1 MSARAADWLAY
12 AAHRIGAPGL
22 LGLTLLTAAALGWP
36 MLTLPLHDRAASAH
50 AEAARR
56 AALPREAAPQPPQ
69 RVPQADLPPAG
80 EAPRV
85 LARLFAAAAR
95 AGLALDQGQYRGER
109 DAAADIAR
117 MRIHLPLE
125 GDYPALRGFI
135 AEALAGNPGL
145 ALESLSLARKDM
157 TSASVR
163 AELRF
168 ALYLREARP

>member
-1 MSARAADWLAY
+1 MSVRVADWLAY
-12 AAHRIGAPGL
+12 AAHRIGRPGL
-22 LGLTLLTAAALGWP
+22 LGLALLAAAALGWQT
-36 MLTLPLHDRAASAH
+36 LTLPLRDQAAH
-50 AEAARR
+50 ARVETAQR
-56 AALPREAAPQPPQ
+56 AALPREPAPEPP
-69 RVPQADLPPAG
+69 REPLRLELPPAG

-95 AGLALDQGQYRGER
+95 AGLTLDQGHYRAER

-117 MRIHLPLE
+117 MRIHLPLQ
-125 GDYPALRGFI
+125 GDYRALRGFI

-145 ALESLSLARKDM
+145 ALEGLHLTRKDM

-168 ALYLREARP
+168 TLYLREVTP